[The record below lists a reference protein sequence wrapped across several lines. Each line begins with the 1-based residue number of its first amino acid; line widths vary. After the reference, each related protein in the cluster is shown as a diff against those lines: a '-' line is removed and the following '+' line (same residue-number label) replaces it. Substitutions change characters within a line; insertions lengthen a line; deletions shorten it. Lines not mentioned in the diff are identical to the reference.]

1 MGADDDR
8 NWVGVVFERTKRIME
23 DVCECYW
30 LNLGISCRIWDLL
43 IRSEQVQFKR
53 RRWGEGRYLAS
64 VFAES
69 TSSRSVS
76 RVFFKPFT
84 IDEYE

>member
-30 LNLGISCRIWDLL
+30 LNLGILCRIWDLL
-43 IRSEQVQFKR
+43 MSRFSLKEGGGGRGEILLPFLLKAQVHVQ
-53 RRWGEGRYLAS
+53 
-64 VFAES
+64 
-69 TSSRSVS
+69 
-76 RVFFKPFT
+76 
-84 IDEYE
+84 